1 VEEAER
7 VALEARK
14 TVGPQDQTSRATT
27 RTALAMV
34 RSAQGREDEAERL
47 LREALDVVS
56 ETDFVYTRY
65 EVLHALADLLR
76 AAGRDEELAAIESE
90 LAEFPDVA
98 WGQPDPK
105 SAARIA

>member
-1 VEEAER
+1 
-7 VALEARK
+7 
-14 TVGPQDQTSRATT
+14 
-27 RTALAMV
+27 M
-34 RSAQGREDEAERL
+34 
-47 LREALDVVS
+47 
-56 ETDFVYTRY
+56 
-65 EVLHALADLLR
+65 LHALAGLLA